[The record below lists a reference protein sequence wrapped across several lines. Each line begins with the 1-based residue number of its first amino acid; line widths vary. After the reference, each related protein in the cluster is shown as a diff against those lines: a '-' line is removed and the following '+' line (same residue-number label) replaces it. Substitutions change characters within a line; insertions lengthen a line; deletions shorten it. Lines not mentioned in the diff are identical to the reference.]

1 MKLRKPYAIA
11 RSTAVALLIATFI
24 YLGAYLLVV
33 NGDAYQC
40 AKSFVRSSEVISR
53 QTGGIEKV
61 WLAPFPLKIAVSGS
75 SGNAEFSMIAV
86 SDQGER
92 HKVLIDLKKT
102 LGQWRVTGVT
112 LDALPL
118 PVGVD
123 EADRL
128 EMEPKA

>member
-1 MKLRKPYAIA
+1 MRDGVRTGYFRDRSRRAAAVLTIA
-11 RSTAVALLIATFI
+11 VVLYF
-24 YLGAYLLVV
+24 GAYLLVV

-40 AKSFVRSSEVISR
+40 AKSFVLSSEVISG

-61 WLAPFPLKIAVSGS
+61 WLAPFPLKIAVPGS

-102 LGQWRVTGVT
+102 LGQWRVTGAT

-118 PVGVD
+118 PVEVD
-123 EADRL
+123 EAGKL
-128 EMEPKA
+128 EK